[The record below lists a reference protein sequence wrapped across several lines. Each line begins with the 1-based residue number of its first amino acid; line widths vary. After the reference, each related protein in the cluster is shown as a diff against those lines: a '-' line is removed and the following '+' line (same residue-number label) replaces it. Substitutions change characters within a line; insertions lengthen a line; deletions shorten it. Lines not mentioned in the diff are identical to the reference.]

1 MIPVLQFV
9 VLTLIGADVSTEDH
23 SSLLQAQAFQKR
35 ATAAAVFDRVALGA
49 LQSKSEGLEGATA
62 DKKKVEGTTKGK
74 GKSKSKAKKSHHGY
88 ELLGDGACMPDLE
101 HEELHRSQDKCIE
114 ACSRE
119 QNCTGTT
126 HVDGGLCQLSYNDL
140 RGWKQ
145 DATVCEDLAAGK
157 HPSVDGTCFHEVV
170 SSNGTKCSDCE
181 VVYIS
186 PISYN
191 VPNSPQKIPLN
202 DALQKCD
209 DLREMLGGV
218 YSIAQLDANTCEV
231 FYVKHEKKLTKGW
244 WDRAGSCYKK
254 L

>member
-9 VLTLIGADVSTEDH
+9 VLTLIGADVSAEDH

-35 ATAAAVFDRVALGA
+35 ATAAAVFDRVALGE

-114 ACSRE
+114 ACSLE

-145 DATVCEDLAAGK
+145 DATVCEHLAAGK
-157 HPSVDGTCFHEVV
+157 LTTDDGTCFHEVV
-170 SSNGTKCSDCE
+170 SSNGAKCSDCE

-186 PISYN
+186 PMSYTN
-191 VPNSPQKIPLN
+191 LRVH
-202 DALQKCD
+202 DAVKKCD
-209 DLREMLGGV
+209 EQRALFGGV
-218 YSIAQLDANTCEV
+218 YAIAQLDANTCEV
-231 FYVKHEKKLTKGW
+231 FFFKHDMKLTKGW